1 MQSQPEKNRIEIKKV
16 KKTLWWLKTA
26 AQGLAVTAITF
37 APEILQVFPE
47 QTLAFK
53 LALPIGFLVKF
64 LWMKSEY
71 KQDVLPSGM
80 TKVMDKIPDSVTG
93 EKGSTK
99 PSDDSGK

>member
-1 MQSQPEKNRIEIKKV
+1 MNLQSAKSKGEIKEIKG
-16 KKTLWWLKTA
+16 TLWWLKTA

-64 LWMKSEY
+64 LWMKREY
-71 KQDVLPSGM
+71 KQDVLPTGM
-80 TKVMDKIPDSVTG
+80 TSMMDRVPDSITG
-93 EKGSTK
+93 VKGSEI
-99 PSDDSGK
+99 GK